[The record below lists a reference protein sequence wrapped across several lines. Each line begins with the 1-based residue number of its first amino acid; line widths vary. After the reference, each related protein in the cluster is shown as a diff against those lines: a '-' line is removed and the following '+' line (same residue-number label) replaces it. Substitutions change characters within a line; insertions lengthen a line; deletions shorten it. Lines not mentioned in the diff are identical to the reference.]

1 MTEETIASPD
11 SLELRSKPLAS
22 ARLSRKAVFT
32 VIGVLALIMGVVI
45 VNVSK
50 GKTAKAAGQTVKEL
64 QPDLIDA
71 KDLNSRVPDFVA
83 PDPPPQVV
91 EPRAGPVRR
100 EAVKSQLEDARLADT
115 PVAKFAA
122 QQRTQN
128 QEGLAATSAE
138 SVSEEEGPDT
148 GVAGNSAGNM
158 RSGLTG
164 GSRDAMNWGPS
175 DSGAGAGQE
184 RSAGGLL
191 RVSDPR
197 APAEPDLNQ
206 QTDKE
211 AFTLHARPSAALKS
225 QLKAPLSAYEL
236 QAGTVV
242 PAMLITAINSDLPGE
257 IIAQVAQNVYD
268 TATGQYL
275 LIPQG
280 SRLFGR
286 YDSKV
291 SFGQGRALVT
301 WERLSYPN
309 AYTLDLGGMSGH
321 DTAGQAGLADRVN
334 NHYGRIFGWALLTS
348 ALSAGAQLSQPQE
361 ANSVVPSNGQVAAAA
376 VGQQMTQLG
385 AQMASRNMQVQPTIE
400 IRKGYRLTVMV
411 NKDIVFPGSYEP

>member
-1 MTEETIASPD
+1 MTDPTIASPD

-32 VIGVLALIMGVVI
+32 VIGTLAVIMGVVI
-45 VNVSK
+45 ANVSK
-50 GKTAKAAGQTVKEL
+50 GKTAKAAEQTVKEL

-71 KDLNSRVPDFVA
+71 KDLNSRVPDFVV
-83 PDPPPQVV
+83 PDPPPQVT
-91 EPRAGPVRR
+91 EQHAGPVRR

-115 PVAKFAA
+115 PVAKFATG
-122 QQRTQN
+122 QRTQN
-128 QEGLAATSAE
+128 QEAFAAASAQ
-138 SVSEEEGPDT
+138 SVSEEDAPEAG
-148 GVAGNSAGNM
+148 AEGNSARHM
-158 RSGLTG
+158 RSGLTA
-164 GSRDAMNWGPS
+164 GSRDAMSWGYA
-175 DSGAGAGQE
+175 DSGAGQE
-184 RSAGGLL
+184 HSAGGLL
-191 RVSDPR
+191 RVSDQR
-197 APAEPDLNQ
+197 AAAEPDLNQ
-206 QTDKE
+206 QADKE
-211 AFTLHARPSAALKS
+211 AFTRLAHPSTALKS

-236 QAGTVV
+236 QAGTVI

-309 AYTLDLGGMSGH
+309 AYTLDLGAMSGH
-321 DTAGQAGLADRVN
+321 DTAGQAGFADRVN
-334 NHYGRIFGWALLTS
+334 NHYGRIFGWALLSS

-411 NKDIVFPGSYEP
+411 NKDIVFPGSYAP